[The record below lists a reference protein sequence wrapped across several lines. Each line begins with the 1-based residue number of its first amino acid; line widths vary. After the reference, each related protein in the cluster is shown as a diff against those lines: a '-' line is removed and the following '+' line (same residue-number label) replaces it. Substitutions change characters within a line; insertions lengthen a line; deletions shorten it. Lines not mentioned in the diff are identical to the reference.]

1 MLSAIQV
8 QKHEF
13 AEICLKPNQ
22 ELKAGERE
30 GCAVSVRPQ
39 FKASSTNKDETKWI
53 ARLRVDLVEPESG
66 QKSIYTGVI
75 EVVGQFDLHP
85 DLAREDRV
93 KYACINGGALLY
105 GAAREMLATLS
116 SRSIHGLI
124 ELPSID
130 PNIFMPVKEGDEN
143 PGV

>member
-1 MLSAIQV
+1 M
-8 QKHEF
+8 
-13 AEICLKPNQ
+13 
-22 ELKAGERE
+22 
-30 GCAVSVRPQ
+30 
-39 FKASSTNKDETKWI
+39 NKRALIK
-53 ARLRVDLVEPESG
+53 
-66 QKSIYTGVI
+66 TGVI

-130 PNIFMPVKEGDEN
+130 PNIFMPVKEGDKN